1 MITEPR
7 LAPNWSIE
15 RIVPGSPF
23 HTANG
28 IAFGPDGR
36 LFVASVVGEAI
47 FALDLETKAVEEVEP
62 GPVGEAD
69 DLVFTPAGDM
79 IWTALLEGKVRMR
92 RRDGTLV
99 DLAEGLPGANSI
111 ALTRDGT
118 RLFMGQV
125 FMGEGLWEID
135 LAGIA
140 PPRLVAGD
148 TGGLNAFQFGADGMI
163 YAPSWERGQLVRVDP
178 ETGKTEV
185 LVEGLQ
191 HPGAVRFDAE
201 ERLYVL
207 DDASG
212 ELFVVAE
219 SAGFWTRRLITQ
231 LATST
236 DNFMFGP
243 DGRAYVSNMADN
255 AIHAVD
261 VTSGAVEP
269 IVVGVLGL
277 PRGIALSSD
286 GTLLHIA
293 DGCAYRTLDL
303 ASGFVRDLARAVA
316 SPLKFPAAVDA
327 FRDRVL
333 LVGELFGV
341 VQQFDAAGRHLGD
354 LTGFDMPSAAI
365 ALEDGGI
372 VVAEAIAGRIVY
384 VRDAKRRTLVD
395 GLDRPVA
402 LARLSTDTVVV
413 AETGGR
419 LSCVNTADGSCREL
433 GRISGQIRAVAVAQD
448 GALIVLDVEHRRI
461 VIMDP
466 LSGIQTTV
474 GEDLPVGHL
483 MTPFPRSGG
492 IVAAP
497 GGVIY
502 LAADLD
508 NSILR
513 LSPAP

>member
-1 MITEPR
+1 MIPEPR
-7 LAPNWSIE
+7 LAPNWSMDI
-15 RIVPGSPF
+15 IVPGSSF

-47 FALDLETKAVEEVEP
+47 FALDLETKAVEVVEP

-69 DLVFTPAGDM
+69 DLVFTPGGDM

-92 RRDGTLV
+92 RSDGTLV

-135 LAGIA
+135 LAGAA
-140 PPRLVAGD
+140 PPRLVTDD
-148 TGGLNAFQFGADGMI
+148 TGGLNAFQFGTDGMI
-163 YAPSWERGQLVRVDP
+163 YAPSWERGHLVRVDP

-185 LVEGLQ
+185 LIDGLQ

-207 DDASG
+207 DDATG
-212 ELFVVAE
+212 EFFAVAE
-219 SAGFWTRRLITQ
+219 SAGTWTRRLIAK

-236 DNFMFGP
+236 DNFMFGR

-261 VTSGAVEP
+261 VTNGAIEP
-269 IVVGVLGL
+269 ITVGALGL
-277 PRGIALSSD
+277 PRGIALSQD
-286 GTLLHIA
+286 GALLHIA
-293 DGCAYRTLDL
+293 DACAYRTLDL
-303 ASGFVRDLARAVA
+303 GSGVVRDIARAVA

-327 FRDRVL
+327 FGERVL

-341 VQQFDAAGRHLGD
+341 VQQFDGAGRHLGD

-372 VVAEAIAGRIVY
+372 VVAEATAGRIVH
-384 VRDAKRRTLVD
+384 VHDAGRRTLVD

-402 LARLSTDTVVV
+402 LARLSGDDVVV
-413 AETGGR
+413 AETDGR
-419 LSCVNTADGSCREL
+419 LFSLNTTDGSCREL
-433 GRISGQIRAVAVAQD
+433 ATVSGKIRAVAVAED
-448 GALIVLDVEHRRI
+448 GGLIVLDVEHHRVVI
-461 VIMDP
+461 VDP
-466 LSGIQTTV
+466 LSGNQTTV
-474 GEDLPVGHL
+474 AEDLPVGHL
-483 MTPFPRSGG
+483 LTPFPRSGG

-497 GGVIY
+497 GGTIY

-513 LSPAP
+513 LSRST